1 MADYSYGFVP
11 VWRLAAPHLGP
22 PHPNLPTAP
31 PPPHSSN
38 VQAAAAGAI
47 NNLLCLPK
55 FIASHLRA
63 TSPSSDDTSPL
74 LSSNDTEDNPPAPP
88 PKDVTAPTPT
98 SNPYTWV
105 VPESSPILAS
115 FLALVYPRGTF
126 ALSHIEALP
135 TLEVTGR
142 VIRAAMGYQSSKAL
156 NIARDRLAAFIH
168 GQPVETYATACF
180 FKFTDLA
187 RLASGRAI
195 TVTSEQW
202 SAESKNLMGRT
213 GLKNLSD
220 LREKRLAGLRGI
232 LNGHP
237 EADGHSADCI
247 RRNMMEQ
254 VWFDKVEQV
263 KKGLVPESE
272 LLELLEVDL
281 RGGHCGDCLV
291 LLGQTIQRS
300 ILAARELPRT
310 I

>member
-1 MADYSYGFVP
+1 MPS
-11 VWRLAAPHLGP
+11 
-22 PHPNLPTAP
+22 AP
-31 PPPHSSN
+31 PASQSAN

-47 NNLLCLPK
+47 HNLFCLPK
-55 FIASHLRA
+55 FITSHLRGA
-63 TSPSSDDTSPL
+63 TSSADDTSPL
-74 LSSNDTEDNPPAPP
+74 LSSNNDDDPPAPP

-98 SNPYTWV
+98 TNPYTWV

-115 FLALVYPRGTF
+115 FLALIYPRGTF
-126 ALSHIEALP
+126 STSHADALP

-156 NIARDRLAAFIH
+156 NIARDRLAAFMNE
-168 GQPVETYATACF
+168 QPVETYATASF

-187 RLASGRAI
+187 RLASTRAV
-195 TVTSEQW
+195 TVPVEQWTSET
-202 SAESKNLMGRT
+202 KHLMGRA
-213 GLKNLSD
+213 GLKNLTD
-220 LREKRLAGLRGI
+220 LREIRLAGLRGI
-232 LNGHP
+232 LNGRV
-237 EADGHSADCI
+237 EVDGHSERCI
-247 RRNMMEQ
+247 RRDMMEQ
-254 VWFDKVEQV
+254 VWLNKVEGL
-263 KKGLVPESE
+263 KKTLEPSSE